1 MPEGSVVKICFA
13 GAGEFAVPVLEAL
26 LKEKEIVTGR
36 IITQMDK
43 PAGRKK
49 LLTPTPVGLFCQERN
64 IACEKTANINDPAF
78 LASLAAENM
87 DFLVVVSFGQIL
99 KKDLL
104 ALPGKGCLNIHASI
118 LPEYRGASPIISV
131 LRNGEK
137 RTGVTLMQ
145 MDAGLD
151 TGDILE
157 IYPFDIP
164 AGIRADAL
172 EEALAKLAGSRIG
185 EGLRKH
191 FRGELTP
198 IPQDHS
204 KATLTRKIRKRDG
217 SIYWEKMEAREISH
231 MISAYTP
238 WPSAVFTLEQNGRSI
253 LVKLTE
259 GEVAEGKAPCGTPGK
274 VIASEKHSFSVECG
288 NGTLLT
294 VKKVI
299 PEGKKEMDAGDF
311 ARGYFKGE
319 TLLGNGPNP

>member
-1 MPEGSVVKICFA
+1 MIKICFA

-26 LKEKEIVTGR
+26 LKEEDIVIGR
-36 IITQMDK
+36 IITQPDK

-49 LLTPTPVGLFCQERN
+49 VLTPTPVGLFCEEKK
-64 IACEKTANINDPAF
+64 IPCEKVTNINHPDF
-78 LASLAAENM
+78 LAELAAEKM
-87 DFLVVVSFGQIL
+87 DFLLVVSFGQIL

-131 LRNGEK
+131 LRAGEK
-137 RTGVTLMQ
+137 KTGVTLMK

-164 AGIRADAL
+164 SGIKADAL
-172 EEALAKLAGSRIG
+172 EESLARLAGSCIG

-191 FRGELTP
+191 FAGELIP

-204 KATLTRKIRKRDG
+204 RATLTKKIHKRDG
-217 SIYWEKMEAREISH
+217 SLFWEKMTAGEICNI
-231 MISAYTP
+231 ISAYTP
-238 WPSAVFTLEQNGRSI
+238 WPSAFFTMEQNGKSI

-259 GEVAEGKAPCGTPGK
+259 GEVVPEMESGSVPTPGK
-274 VIASEKHSFSVECG
+274 VLLKEKHAFIAACA
-288 NGTLLT
+288 NGTFLR

-299 PEGKKEMDAGDF
+299 PEGKKEISGGDF
-311 ARGYFKGE
+311 ARGYMKE
-319 TLLGNGPNP
+319 DVILGNGPAK